1 MGEKKSFILYLDTIK
16 QWDMLSDEQAGKLIK
31 ALLRYCESGD
41 KLETDDGMLSMA
53 FGFIIAQIDRDSE
66 KWNTIREKRS
76 EAGKKGGAPKGNN
89 NAKKQPEKQ
98 PPKQPEP
105 QKQANQAKQT
115 KQANAC
121 PEFSTAENSENMSEN
136 AVFNNAVSDYE
147 KQANQAKQA
156 KQAVN
161 VNVNGNVNVNDNVNV
176 NENVINK
183 PHSPAALSRSPLE
196 SLIYDYG
203 EENVEKYV
211 QRVESWYAEKG
222 KPLNDVEAVARK
234 WMEQDNVAV
243 IDHSMD
249 KYKCLINRF

>member
-31 ALLRYCESGD
+31 ALLRYCENGD

-105 QKQANQAKQT
+105 QKQANQAKQ
-115 KQANAC
+115 ANAC
-121 PEFSTAENSENMSEN
+121 SEFSTAESSENMSEN
-136 AVFNNAVSDYE
+136 VVFNNAVSDYE
-147 KQANQAKQA
+147 KQAKQA

-176 NENVINK
+176 NESVNVINN
-183 PHSPAALSRSPLE
+183 PLSPSAPTRSPLE

-211 QRVESWYAEKG
+211 QRVESWYTEKG
-222 KPLNDVEAVARK
+222 KSLNDVEAVARR
-234 WMEQDNVAV
+234 WMEQDNVPV
-243 IDHSMD
+243 IDHSVD
-249 KYKCLINRF
+249 KYKCVINNF